1 MGVRE
6 LLRLGESAASRA
18 EARAIA
24 AENQVEVMSEAFAD
38 LQRAM
43 EEPGWSRL
51 GELGDKEFSRQGLRN
66 ISRVA
71 RVQLVASPL
80 IKRGVSIRC
89 AYIWGGNLEISARG
103 NGTQGS
109 QNVDA
114 VVQAYLD
121 DPLNQANLTGDEAQ
135 ERLER
140 ALASDGNV
148 FLANFTRPLTGVVQT
163 RVLPYDEIEEIYTN
177 PEDSSEPWYYLRVY
191 HTTTFLGGVEV
202 SQERKVLYPA
212 LSYYPRTRPR
222 RLTVMGHGE
231 VEVRWDAPVRHVKVN
246 DLVGWKFGIGDAYAA
261 LGFARMHKDF
271 LTDWATLVKS
281 LSQFAWRLTKS
292 GDTKGANALR
302 QKLQRTGQPQPGN
315 DSTAGATLMASEDIK
330 LEAIPKTGATVDAD
344 SGQPLAAM
352 VASALGIPVTML
364 LADPGTTG
372 ARAVAETLDVP
383 TENEM
388 GQRRTVWQTAY
399 RDILNYVVL
408 QAVKAPQG
416 ELRGTI
422 RRDPWADRE
431 ILELPNPEDAI
442 IDFSWPPLRQQDVE
456 KAVKAIV
463 EADGTG
469 KMPPLTTL
477 RLLLVVLGVEDVDD
491 IVDEWTDAEGK
502 WIDPNAETAAAV
514 AAAAVDAFRRGQD
527 PATAMGGDPDE
538 EDEPDPED
546 DEEGDN
552 A

>member
-6 LLRLGESAASRA
+6 LLGIGESAAARA

-43 EEPGWSRL
+43 EEPGWARL
-51 GELGDKEFSRQGLRN
+51 GELGDKEFTRQGLRN

-80 IKRGVSIRC
+80 IKRGMSIRC

-103 NGTQGS
+103 NGEQGG
-109 QNVDA
+109 QDVNGVI
-114 VVQAYLD
+114 QAYLD
-121 DPLNQANLTGDEAQ
+121 DPLNQANFTGDEAQ

-140 ALASDGNV
+140 ALGSDGNV
-148 FLANFTRPLTGVVQT
+148 FLANFTRPLTGAVQT
-163 RVLPYDEIEEIYTN
+163 RVIPFDEIEEIYTN
-177 PEDSSEPWYYLRVY
+177 PDDSGEPWYYLRVFN
-191 HTTTFLGGVEV
+191 TTSFLGGVEV
-202 SQERKVLYPA
+202 SQQQRVLYPA

-231 VEVRWDAPVRHVKVN
+231 VEVRWDAPIRHVKVN
-246 DLVGWKFGIGDAYAA
+246 DLQGWKYGIGDVYAA

-281 LSQFAWRLTKS
+281 LSQFAWQLTKS
-292 GDTKGANALR
+292 GDTKGANAIR
-302 QKLQRTGQPQPGN
+302 QKLQRAGAPTPGN
-315 DSTAGATLMASEDIK
+315 PGAVGGTLVSSEDIK
-330 LEAIPKTGATVDAD
+330 LEAIPKTGATIDAD

-352 VASALGIPVTML
+352 VASALGVPVTML

-399 RDILNYVVL
+399 RDILNYVIL
-408 QAVKAPQG
+408 QSVKAPQG

-431 ILELPNPEDAI
+431 VLELPEPEDAV

-456 KAVKAIV
+456 KAVKAIA
-463 EADGTG
+463 EAEGTG
-469 KMPPLTTL
+469 KMPPLVTL
-477 RLLLVVLGVEDVDD
+477 RLLLSVLGVEDVDD
-491 IVDEWTDAEGK
+491 IVTEWTDAEGK

-538 EDEPDPED
+538 DDEEDPED
-546 DEEGDN
+546 EDGDN